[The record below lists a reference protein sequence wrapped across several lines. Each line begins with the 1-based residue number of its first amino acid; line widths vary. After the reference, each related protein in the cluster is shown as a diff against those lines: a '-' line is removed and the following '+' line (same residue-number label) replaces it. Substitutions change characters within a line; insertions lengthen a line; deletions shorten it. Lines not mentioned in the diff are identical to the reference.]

1 MRNNCRAH
9 RLLTGHPWSLF
20 LLSAAVLVA
29 AISISGRQVGAA
41 GDEKNLRVRS
51 LEIVDSRGG
60 GPHAFR
66 VTTTRSNYGRQA
78 LVSSKPLKRDSDQ

>member
-1 MRNNCRAH
+1 MRNNSRAH

-51 LEIVDSRGG
+51 LEIVDRRGVARMRLGSPLPDPVMGGKPSSR
-60 GPHAFR
+60 
-66 VTTTRSNYGRQA
+66 
-78 LVSSKPLKRDSDQ
+78 